1 MRDVFSDCHPLINLI
16 YFMLIFAFAMVFDN
30 PVCLG
35 VSLSASIAFAVKIN
49 GRRAVK
55 LMLCGMLPVF
65 IFTAVLNPA
74 FSHAGVT
81 ILTYL
86 PDGNPLTLESIYYGL
101 GAGVRFAAVLCWC
114 SCFNNVMSSD
124 KFVYLFGRI
133 IPGLSLILSMTLRL
147 VPRLKAQLKVIT
159 NAQRTIGRD
168 VSCGSLLSRMRNGI
182 AILSILVT
190 WALENAMDTSDS
202 MRSRAYGLPGRT
214 AFSIY
219 RFDKRDIYLM
229 LWMLACGIYII
240 SGAVSGGIYWQ
251 YYPITKGSITGWYSL
266 SIFVVYALLCLTP
279 VVLNIC
285 EELQWKTIQS
295 EI

>member
-1 MRDVFSDCHPLINLI
+1 MKDMFSNCHPLVNLI
-16 YFMLIFAFAMVFDN
+16 YFILIFAFAMAFDN

-35 VSLSASIAFAVKIN
+35 ISLLASIAFAVNIN
-49 GRRAVK
+49 GRKTVK
-55 LMLCGMLPVF
+55 LMLCAMLPVF

-74 FSHAGVT
+74 FSHAGMT

-86 PDGNPLTLESIYYGL
+86 PDGNPLTLESVYYGL
-101 GAGVRFAAVLCWC
+101 GAGIRFAAVLCWC

-124 KFVYLFGRI
+124 KFVYLFGKI

-147 VPRLKAQLKVIT
+147 VPRLKAQLKVIS
-159 NAQRTIGRD
+159 NAQRGIGRD
-168 VSCGSLLSRMRNGI
+168 ISCGSLWRRMKNGI
-182 AILSILVT
+182 AVLSILIT
-190 WALENAMDTSDS
+190 WALENAIDTSDS

-219 RFDKRDIYLM
+219 RFNKRDIYLI
-229 LWMLACGIYII
+229 LWILVCGIYII
-240 SGAVSGGIYWQ
+240 TGTVSGGIYWQ
-251 YYPITKGSITGWYSL
+251 YYPVAKGNITGWYSW
-266 SIFVVYALLCLTP
+266 SIFAVYALLCLTP

-285 EELQWKTIQS
+285 EELKWKTIQS